1 MEIATYLDS
10 QGRPASFGG
19 NGWLR
24 VFEQTPQGWQAK
36 REVPLTI
43 DAGMRLTELVGR
55 INHSIAALGEC
66 RVALLGDLRG
76 MLRALLEEHGYRTWK
91 SSGALIEQL
100 DNVAMREAELAAM
113 EAQEAQARTREQQ
126 AATPGCAGLAAV
138 SERHLKINL
147 AEILQHTP
155 GHASRDVVLPV
166 LREGRFSDLEIEC
179 EHLPRWF
186 DSEIK
191 ALGLLTEIREPAT
204 PGGHLFVTV
213 RPNPASVTAALNAA
227 ACADDCSHGSCG
239 HSSIPGVFDA

>member
-43 DAGMRLTELVGR
+43 DAGMGLTELVGR

-91 SSGALIEQL
+91 SSGALFEQL

-113 EAQEAQARTREQQ
+113 EAQEAQTLARAQQ
-126 AATPGCAGLAAV
+126 GANPDCGSLSAV

-204 PGGHLFVTV
+204 PGEHLFVTV
-213 RPNPASVTAALNAA
+213 RPNPASVAAALSTA
-227 ACADDCSHGSCG
+227 ACAGDCSHGSCG